1 MVSGFYWHQLLM
13 EMEVS
18 LHFLYLF
25 EVALSPV
32 MIVAGC
38 TLFQKKG
45 HYYLCDNF
53 SQNGPVFVSNSIV
66 QKNDGKSCH

>member
-1 MVSGFYWHQLLM
+1 MVSGFYWHPLLM

-25 EVALSPV
+25 EVVLSQV

-38 TLFQKKG
+38 TLFQKKA
-45 HYYLCDNF
+45 
-53 SQNGPVFVSNSIV
+53 IV
-66 QKNDGKSCH
+66 TFAITLAKMDQFL